1 MSIAPISPT
10 QEAHLDAAYRAMK
23 LDRQDAYRRAEALGG
38 SREPLDRLVVASA
51 ALLAPTADI
60 TISTAGSVTVF
71 QLNTVAAR
79 SWIEE
84 SVEVP
89 GWAWMGRDR
98 FGVDHRA
105 GFDLVFLADDAGLEV
120 EA

>member
-38 SREPLDRLVVASA
+38 SRAPLDRLILASA
-51 ALLAPTADI
+51 ALLAPAGDI

-71 QLNTVAAR
+71 QLNTDAAR
-79 SWIEE
+79 NWVEE
-84 SVEVP
+84 AVEVP
-89 GWAWMGRDR
+89 GWCWLGRDR

-105 GFDLVFLADDAGLEV
+105 GFELAFLADDAGLEV

>member
-1 MSIAPISPT
+1 MSIAPITTT
-10 QEAHLDAAYRAMK
+10 QEDRLNAAYSAMK
-23 LDRQDAYRRAEALGG
+23 LDRADAYRRAEALGG
-38 SREPLDRLVVASA
+38 SREPLDQLVVASA

-60 TISTAGSVTVF
+60 TISTHGSVTVL
-71 QLNTVAAR
+71 QLNTDAAR
-79 SWIEE
+79 SWVEE

-105 GFDLVFLADDAGLEV
+105 GFDLAFLADDAGLEV